1 VLVAGVGESES
12 ICCTPSYCSFEQWI
26 CKFLVSK
33 SQCFRNKIVN
43 LFESIYRFNYA
54 VVGGEVQCFIHQYGK
69 WRVGGWKQFLI
80 LKRRKLTHHVPFLWL

>member
-1 VLVAGVGESES
+1 MLVAGVGESES

-43 LFESIYRFNYA
+43 LFVQVYTGFNLLCLG
-54 VVGGEVQCFIHQYGK
+54 GGEVQCFI
-69 WRVGGWKQFLI
+69 FTN
-80 LKRRKLTHHVPFLWL
+80 RRQ